1 MVTTTRDTRAT
12 GAAGRIAAEVTSW
25 EGVTAEAG
33 SFGALAFVVG
43 RREIGHLHGD
53 HAAHFAFP
61 RPVRAALLAEG
72 RVVPHPALP
81 HSPGLAARRI
91 AGEEDVRDV
100 VAMLRMNY
108 DRAMERRG
116 AGGHGGG

>member
-1 MVTTTRDTRAT
+1 MQRTDARTT
-12 GAAGRIAAEVTSW
+12 GASGRIAAEVTRW

-33 SFGALAFVVG
+33 SFGSLAFVVG

-61 RPVRAALLAEG
+61 RPLKEELMAQG
-72 RVVPHPALP
+72 RVGPHPALP
-81 HSPGLAARRI
+81 RSPGLAARRI

-108 DRAMERRG
+108 DRVIARHR
-116 AGGHGGG
+116 AGTGG

>member
-1 MVTTTRDTRAT
+1 MGGGDTRMT
-12 GAAGRIAAEVTSW
+12 GAAGRIAAEVTTW

-33 SFGALAFVVG
+33 SFGSLAFVVG

-61 RPVRAALLAEG
+61 KGVRAALMEEG
-72 RVVPHPALP
+72 RIGPHPALP
-81 HSPGLAARRI
+81 ESPGLGARRI
-91 AGEEDVRDV
+91 ASEEDVRDV

-108 DRAMERRG
+108 DRIAARNRVP
-116 AGGHGGG
+116 AAT

>member
-1 MVTTTRDTRAT
+1 MT
-12 GAAGRIAAEVTSW
+12 GAAGRIAAEVTAW

-33 SFGALAFVVG
+33 SFGSLAFVVG

-61 RPVRAALLAEG
+61 RSVRATLMDEG
-72 RVVPHPALP
+72 RVGPHPALP
-81 HSPGLAARRI
+81 DSPGLAARRI
-91 AGEEDVRDV
+91 ASDEDVRDV

-108 DRAMERRG
+108 DRIPARNRVP
-116 AGGHGGG
+116 ART